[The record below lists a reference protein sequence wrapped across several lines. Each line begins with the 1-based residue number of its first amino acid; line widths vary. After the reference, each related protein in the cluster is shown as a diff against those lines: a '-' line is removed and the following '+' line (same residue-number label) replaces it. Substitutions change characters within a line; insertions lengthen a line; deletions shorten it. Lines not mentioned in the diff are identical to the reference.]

1 MVHWDDKEVLS
12 MNMTHINSKG
22 EAEMVD
28 VSGKIETK
36 RCAKACG
43 TIHMNREAIKAI
55 TDDSVPKGDVIAAA
69 RIAGIMAVKS
79 TPGLIPLC
87 HTLLIDRAGVDF
99 TLSEEECSLKAVC
112 TVSLTGRTGAEMEAL
127 TGVSVA
133 LLTVYDM
140 LKAIDKDMEIT
151 DIYLMEKR
159 GGKNGDYR
167 HSHKDGI

>member
-1 MVHWDDKEVLS
+1 ME
-12 MNMTHINSKG
+12 MTHINSKG
-22 EAEMVD
+22 EAVMVD
-28 VSGKIETK
+28 VSGKNETK

-43 TIHMNREAIKAI
+43 TIRMNREAMRAI
-55 TDDSVPKGDVIAAA
+55 TDDNIPKGDVIAAA

-79 TPGLIPLC
+79 TPQLIPLC
-87 HTLLIDRAGVDF
+87 HTLLIDQAGVDF
-99 TLSEEECSLKAVC
+99 TLSEEECTVKAVC

-151 DIYLMEKR
+151 DIYLMEKT
-159 GGKNGDYR
+159 GGKSGDYR
-167 HSHKDGI
+167 HSNREVS

>member
-1 MVHWDDKEVLS
+1 MVLWNDNEVLS

-127 TGVSVA
+127 TGVTVA
-133 LLTVYDM
+133 LLTIYDM
-140 LKAIDKDMEIT
+140 CKAIDKTMEISAVR
-151 DIYLMEKR
+151 LMEKS
-159 GGKNGDYR
+159 GGKSGHYLRNNERD
-167 HSHKDGI
+167 K